1 MISSRKILLKF
12 SGGSGLDFIKSVS
25 IKAFSAIA
33 LLVSSSL
40 LARSLAPAG
49 FGAYTYI
56 FSTTTIFLAPV
67 SVALG
72 NVILRDL
79 GRIQSTALGMHEM
92 NRHIS
97 TALVVMCVLLVLP
110 MTWIVWSVRD
120 IGVDFRGWYGTSII
134 ALCGVLV
141 VSMAL
146 NGVVASIFQVHN
158 EIALSNAINA
168 LVRPMLFLLIVGVA
182 VIGSFISLRVA
193 VASLAASST
202 LALLVG
208 RHIAHKRYPH
218 VYLSFR
224 HGAGYLAFIAAAI
237 PFILLG
243 LVQSAYGQMAIIA
256 LRKLG
261 TVEQVGILGV
271 AILIASPPSVITG
284 LAATYVTTAF
294 ARSPNVEARQL
305 AAKAAPVSFALA
317 LGTLVY
323 LCGFA
328 VVGRW
333 LISKVYGD
341 AYANSYEVV
350 LIVLGGQLLSSLLG
364 FAGQLLNMRNLEKY
378 TLACSATAVGLLAVS
393 CALLIPTWGVVGAA
407 LSTAIAIVF
416 GKFAYVVVAR
426 IKLGAWVLASPKI
439 IDGRRA
445 W

>member
-1 MISSRKILLKF
+1 MISSRKILLNF

-168 LVRPMLFLLIVGVA
+168 LVRPMLFLLIVGAPEIV
-182 VIGSFISLRVA
+182 VS
-193 VASLAASST
+193 
-202 LALLVG
+202 
-208 RHIAHKRYPH
+208 
-218 VYLSFR
+218 
-224 HGAGYLAFIAAAI
+224 
-237 PFILLG
+237 
-243 LVQSAYGQMAIIA
+243 
-256 LRKLG
+256 
-261 TVEQVGILGV
+261 
-271 AILIASPPSVITG
+271 PSVIRRG
-284 LAATYVTTAF
+284 EL
-294 ARSPNVEARQL
+294 PLEMLNVS
-305 AAKAAPVSFALA
+305 AKAGQKARLLEVNKAMD
-317 LGTLVY
+317 
-323 LCGFA
+323 LCVA
-328 VVGRW
+328 AIR
-333 LISKVYGD
+333 STTKVP
-341 AYANSYEVV
+341 
-350 LIVLGGQLLSSLLG
+350 L
-364 FAGQLLNMRNLEKY
+364 
-378 TLACSATAVGLLAVS
+378 T
-393 CALLIPTWGVVGAA
+393 
-407 LSTAIAIVF
+407 
-416 GKFAYVVVAR
+416 
-426 IKLGAWVLASPKI
+426 
-439 IDGRRA
+439 
-445 W
+445 